1 MIDDIDPYLAELDSL
16 YEDASYSA
24 QSYFEA
30 AKSAEFWG
38 KSIVFVPALMS
49 AVSAL
54 LVALG
59 WTRQL
64 GAVGAIAGAIAAT
77 AAFLGSERR
86 ASSHKETGRQFTKL
100 RHEVRF
106 ERSLAHK
113 RSSDEELEERVR
125 ILRDNYNV
133 IVSTGE
139 LVSNR
144 FFSRAQER
152 IKKGVLSYNH
162 VDDSNV
168 AKG

>member
-1 MIDDIDPYLAELDSL
+1 MIDEIDPYLAELDSL

-38 KSIVFVPALMS
+38 KAIVFVPALMS
-49 AVSAL
+49 ATAAL

-59 WTRQL
+59 WAKQW
-64 GAVGAIAGAIAAT
+64 GAVGAVAGAVAAT
-77 AAFLGSERR
+77 AAFLGSEKR
-86 ASSHKETGRQFTKL
+86 ASSHKETARQFTKL

-113 RSSDEELEERVR
+113 RRSDEDLEERIRV
-125 ILRDNYNV
+125 LRDNYNV

-144 FFSRAQER
+144 FFSRAQQR
-152 IKKGVLSYNH
+152 IKKGVLSYDHADGN
-162 VDDSNV
+162 
-168 AKG
+168 AARE